1 MQRAL
6 RPARRRR
13 FAAFSPI
20 LETREPRAAEPRAF
34 AAARSGPRR
43 RRLCSARVRA
53 GARHGHEPRAAELLP
68 LAVPSWRG
76 RGRTGEGGECLL
88 PRAGGELRSGRR
100 GLGPGGP
107 CPADMGFPAPTL
119 SRTKASHMARS
130 LLVGTEARN
139 WACGPGVASLPAPD
153 PVVTLQVHSGPRD
166 RLSRLDTWRT
176 CCVSPAHTGLA
187 RAGATWTCIF
197 PSSLDVS
204 PPEAGDHCVP
214 RWPCAL
220 SAGPL
225 SVWNHAPAVCATPP
239 CPHLHPPPPLHL
251 SAPEP
256 DGQSSAAGR
265 GACGLV

>member
-1 MQRAL
+1 MRGTVTS
-6 RPARRRR
+6 PARLSSRHLPFPPGGGGVARGGVVVVVS
-13 FAAFSPI
+13 FAS
-20 LETREPRAAEPRAF
+20 
-34 AAARSGPRR
+34 
-43 RRLCSARVRA
+43 C
-53 GARHGHEPRAAELLP
+53 
-68 LAVPSWRG
+68 WRG
-76 RGRTGEGGECLL
+76 A
-88 PRAGGELRSGRR
+88 PIRAPGR

-119 SRTKASHMARS
+119 SRTKPSHTARS

-187 RAGATWTCIF
+187 RAGATWTCVF
-197 PSSLDVS
+197 PPSLDVS